1 MGFPPKSEQ
10 ISFWGD
16 AFMWRSLSSKVRA
29 CSALTVKRFGGASLL
44 AGVATSF
51 LFWVNANSAAIEARA
66 NQSSL
71 AYQTPQ
77 IFKIIEE
84 VPISQEILTA
94 DVAVPDTPLDK
105 VTGKLRRNDTLG
117 DLLLRLGAT
126 NVELN
131 KAIIAIK
138 VAEPTFDE
146 KRLKPGL
153 IVSATFEERNGKRYM
168 SSMSFEGT
176 PKYKRLMANRKFNG
190 DYVGAVLN
198 ANLFPIYQTYRG
210 KIYST
215 LTESAEILGINQSRV
230 SEFTDVFAFDLD
242 FQRDL
247 RKNDQFEFVFK
258 VMVDENEQVLEL
270 GDLVFASFDGKK
282 FSRSYYH
289 HTPSDD
295 KIPEYFDQNGESAR
309 TFLRKTPIDGAR
321 ISSGF
326 GFRKH
331 PISGYTRKHKGVDFA
346 AARGTEIYAAGDGI
360 IERVSTTGSYG
371 YYIKI
376 DHANSYQTAY
386 AHMSRFAD
394 GMKLGKSVRQD
405 EVIGYV
411 GTTGRSTG
419 PHLHYEVIHKGE
431 HVNAMTLN
439 FPRNRKLEG
448 KQLDEFMVTRS
459 KIDAARG
466 VFRNY
471 ASAPMT
477 FALD

>member
-1 MGFPPKSEQ
+1 ML
-10 ISFWGD
+10 
-16 AFMWRSLSSKVRA
+16 RSLASRIRS
-29 CSALTVKRFGGASLL
+29 CSALTAKRLGGGTLL
-44 AGVATSF
+44 VGVAVSF
-51 LFWVNANSAAIEARA
+51 LFWVNANSAAVEARA
-66 NQSSL
+66 SQSLL
-71 AYQTPQ
+71 AYQSPLV
-77 IFKIIEE
+77 FRS
-84 VPISQEILTA
+84 VNRPPVSQEILTA
-94 DVAVPDTPLDK
+94 DASVPDNPLQK
-105 VTGKLRRNDTLG
+105 VTGRLRRNDTLG

-131 KAIIAIK
+131 RAIVAIK
-138 VAEPTFDE
+138 AAEPSFNE

-153 IVSATFEERNGKRYM
+153 EVSATFEKRNGSRYL
-168 SSMSFEGT
+168 SSISFEGT
-176 PKYKRLMANRKFNG
+176 PKYKRLMATRTLNG
-190 DYVGAVLN
+190 DYFGAVLN
-198 ANLFPIYQTYRG
+198 ANLFPIYQTYKG
-210 KIYST
+210 SIYST
-215 LTESAEILGINQSRV
+215 LIESAEILGINQSRV

-247 RKNDQFEFVFK
+247 RKNDKFEFVFK

-295 KIPEYFDQNGESAR
+295 NEPEYFDQNGESAR

-346 AARGTEIYAAGDGI
+346 AARGTEIYAAGDGVI
-360 IERVSTTGSYG
+360 GRISTTGSYG
-371 YYIKI
+371 YFIRI

-394 GMKLGKSVRQD
+394 GMKKGQTVRQD
-405 EVIGYV
+405 QVIGYV

-431 HVNAMTLN
+431 HVNAMTLK

-448 KQLDEFMVTRS
+448 KLLEEFRATRA

-466 VFRNY
+466 VFYNY
-471 ASAPMT
+471 ASVPMS
-477 FALD
+477 FALE

>member
-1 MGFPPKSEQ
+1 ML
-10 ISFWGD
+10 
-16 AFMWRSLSSKVRA
+16 RSLSSKIRA
-29 CSALTVKRFGGASLL
+29 CSTLTAKRVGGGTLL
-44 AGVATSF
+44 AGVVASF
-51 LFWVNANSAAIEARA
+51 LLWVGANSAAVEARA
-66 NQSSL
+66 NLSSL
-71 AYQTPQ
+71 AYQSPQ
-77 IFKIIEE
+77 VYRVVREIP
-84 VPISQEILTA
+84 VSQTILTA
-94 DVAVPDTPLDK
+94 DVAIPDTPLET
-105 VTGKLRRNDTLG
+105 VSGKLRRNDTLG

-138 VAEPTFDE
+138 AAEPTFDE

-153 IVSATFEERNGKRYM
+153 EVKAIFEKRNGKRYL
-168 SSMSFEGT
+168 SSISFEGT
-176 PKYKRLMANRKFNG
+176 PSYKRLMANRTLNG
-190 DYVGAVLN
+190 DYFGAVLN
-198 ANLFPIYQTYRG
+198 ANLFPIYQTYKGR
-210 KIYST
+210 IYST

-247 RKNDQFEFVFK
+247 RKNDKFEFVFK

-360 IERVSTTGSYG
+360 IERVSTAGSYG
-371 YYIKI
+371 NFIKI

-386 AHMSRFAD
+386 AHMSRFAK
-394 GMKLGKSVRQD
+394 GMKRGTSVRQGQ
-405 EVIGYV
+405 VIGYV

-431 HVNAMTLN
+431 HVNAMTLK
-439 FPRNRKLEG
+439 FPRNRKLVGE
-448 KQLDEFMVTRS
+448 LLEEFQVTRG

-466 VFRNY
+466 VFFNY
-471 ASAPMT
+471 ASSPMT
-477 FALD
+477 MTLD

>member
-1 MGFPPKSEQ
+1 ML
-10 ISFWGD
+10 
-16 AFMWRSLSSKVRA
+16 RVLSRKIRA
-29 CSALTVKRFGGASLL
+29 CSALTAKRVGGGALLL
-44 AGVATSF
+44 AVA
-51 LFWVNANSAAIEARA
+51 FWFGMLIVSNNAAYEARA
-66 NQSSL
+66 SQAALPFQS
-71 AYQTPQ
+71 PQ
-77 IFKIIEE
+77 VYRIIDE
-84 VPISQEILTA
+84 VPLSQELLSA
-94 DVAVPDTPLDK
+94 DVAIPDNPLIE

-126 NVELN
+126 NLELN

-138 VAEPTFDE
+138 SAEPTFDE

-153 IVSATFEERNGKRYM
+153 VVKATFENNRGRKYM
-168 SSMSFEGT
+168 SSISFEGT
-176 PKYKRLMANRKFNG
+176 PKHKRLMASRTFDG
-190 DYVGAVLN
+190 EYFGVVLN
-198 ANLFPIYQTYRG
+198 ANLFPIYQTYKGR
-210 KIYST
+210 IYST

-247 RKNDQFEFVFK
+247 RKNDKFEFVFK

-346 AARGTEIYAAGDGI
+346 AARGTEIYAAGDGV

-371 YYIKI
+371 YFIKI
-376 DHANSYQTAY
+376 SHANSYQTAY
-386 AHMSRFAD
+386 AHMSRFAK
-394 GMKLGKSVRQD
+394 GMKPGKSVRQD

-431 HVNAMTLN
+431 HVNAMTLK

-448 KQLDEFMVTRS
+448 KMLDEFISTRT

-477 FALD
+477 FTLD